1 MRCDPVSLPPGDAA
15 AAAHGWGGWGL
26 GMFRG
31 LRENPILLQS
41 QRKESKPFLS
51 DSWNLSR
58 KNNGWTE
65 VPSGQQFLT
74 FLTVFLEQKGTEAG
88 RNGGIHDGVPIA
100 SKNGDE

>member
-58 KNNGWTE
+58 KNNNLNQ
-65 VPSGQQFLT
+65 SNLLFRFLNLSLLVS
-74 FLTVFLEQKGTEAG
+74 FY
-88 RNGGIHDGVPIA
+88 
-100 SKNGDE
+100 SKQ